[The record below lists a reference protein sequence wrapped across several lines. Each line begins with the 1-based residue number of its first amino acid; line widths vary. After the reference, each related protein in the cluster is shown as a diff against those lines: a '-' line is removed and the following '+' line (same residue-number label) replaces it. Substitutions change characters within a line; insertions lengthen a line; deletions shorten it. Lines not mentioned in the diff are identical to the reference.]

1 MGEEK
6 IEVLGPKVL
15 VSVKVPCMR
24 AREEGTSVEEFM
36 AMYVLRKVEEE
47 WSIASVPTSPLGST
61 ERGL

>member
-24 AREEGTSVEEFM
+24 AREEGPSVEEFM

-47 WSIASVPTSPLGST
+47 
-61 ERGL
+61 